1 MVGFLLYAWWCGW
14 YQAQPLTDLP
24 YPKAR
29 LLLPYW
35 GVALWLGHAIV
46 RFWSVIILGRMLSAR
61 NLCCR
66 KTWESW
72 ASFSLPSSSLFIW
85 WQSLFIRTV
94 ATIIHWNTFTIQ
106 EAEAEEVS
114 IWWFYGSVLTRSPS
128 NVGACAQ
135 EDNQSFIQAGVRGS
149 HLLNIMTPIPDRLET
164 FWAAGQDSKKNQPR
178 VSPLKAIL
186 AQTHW
191 TQSCV

>member
-1 MVGFLLYAWWCGW
+1 M
-14 YQAQPLTDLP
+14 
-24 YPKAR
+24 
-29 LLLPYW
+29 PYW
-35 GVALWLGHAIV
+35 GAGLWLGHAIV
-46 RFWSVIILGRMLSAR
+46 RCWSVIILGRMLSAR
-61 NLCCR
+61 NLCCL

-149 HLLNIMTPIPDRLET
+149 HFLNIMTPIPDRLET
-164 FWAAGQDSKKNQPR
+164 FWAAGQDSKKK
-178 VSPLKAIL
+178 S
-186 AQTHW
+186 AQSFSSESNFGTNTLSSKLCLITDTSHNNHL
-191 TQSCV
+191 